1 MLLFTVLIMILFRC
15 LTAVNHGRLAKV
27 HHFVVM
33 DVSGGGVVNAL
44 SPVVYIMD
52 VLPQANMHPNSYY
65 LLHILELMYLQKK
78 SSTSSNALHFLFCEV
93 LRTWEDL
100 KLCIFPLRTPLV
112 LIFFS
117 SVYNVIPHQV
127 MSVFNYPVQTFLK
140 LAADQKWICV

>member
-15 LTAVNHGRLAKV
+15 LTAVNHGRLPKV

-78 SSTSSNALHFLFCEV
+78 VAHRAMHSIFFFVKFLELEKIWNCVYSRYEH
-93 LRTWEDL
+93 R
-100 KLCIFPLRTPLV
+100 LV
-112 LIFFS
+112 LIFFLQYITS
-117 SVYNVIPHQV
+117 YH
-127 MSVFNYPVQTFLK
+127 T
-140 LAADQKWICV
+140 KWWVSLITLSRLF

>member
-27 HHFVVM
+27 HHFVVK

-78 SSTSSNALHFLFCEV
+78 VAHRAMHS
-93 LRTWEDL
+93 
-100 KLCIFPLRTPLV
+100 
-112 LIFFS
+112 IFFF
-117 SVYNVIPHQV
+117 VK
-127 MSVFNYPVQTFLK
+127 FLELEK
-140 LAADQKWICV
+140 I

>member
-78 SSTSSNALHFLFCEV
+78 VAHREMHS
-93 LRTWEDL
+93 
-100 KLCIFPLRTPLV
+100 
-112 LIFFS
+112 IFFF
-117 SVYNVIPHQV
+117 VK
-127 MSVFNYPVQTFLK
+127 FLELEK
-140 LAADQKWICV
+140 I